1 MQATAQRHPD
11 PAPTAGIND
20 AVQPAFISTLVRTGI
35 GVSRYGL
42 VAILLL
48 IGGLKFTHAE
58 AQGIQPLVSHSPIMS
73 WMYSVLS
80 VQSVS
85 NLIGLIEIGVAFLM
99 ALRPISPRA
108 SFIGSLGAVITFL
121 ITLSFLLSTPGAF
134 EAGYWYPRLGGTGQF
149 LIKDLALLGASIWTA
164 AEALTRLEM
173 QKL

>member
-1 MQATAQRHPD
+1 MQTTARYPD
-11 PAPTAGIND
+11 PAPTAEMND
-20 AVQPAFISTLVRTGI
+20 TIPPAFISALERTGI

-58 AQGIQPLVSHSPIMS
+58 AQGIQPLVSQSPFMS

-80 VQSVS
+80 VQAVS
-85 NLIGLIEIGVAFLM
+85 NLIGVIEIGVAFLM

-121 ITLSFLLSTPGAF
+121 ITLSFLVTTPGAF

-164 AEALTRLEM
+164 AEALTHLET
-173 QKL
+173 K

>member
-1 MQATAQRHPD
+1 MRTATQKYPD
-11 PAPTAGIND
+11 PPVRIND
-20 AVQPAFISTLVRTGI
+20 VIQPGFISALERVGI

-42 VAILLL
+42 VTILLL

-58 AQGIQPLVSHSPIMS
+58 AQGIEPLVSHSPFMS

-80 VQSVS
+80 VQAVS

-99 ALRPISPRA
+99 AFRPISPRT

-121 ITLSFLLSTPGAF
+121 ITLSFLVTTPGAF

-149 LIKDLALLGASIWTA
+149 LIKDLALLGASVWTA
-164 AEALTRLEM
+164 AEALTHLETK
-173 QKL
+173 KL